1 MTGHPTSF
9 FITSYILETLTKE
22 CEDQTNYGQS
32 SGQSNPDD
40 GEVVLV
46 VLQDVTVL
54 GNRLCIADAEREVGG
69 EVVEREV
76 ELIS

>member
-9 FITSYILETLTKE
+9 FITSYILEALTKE

-32 SGQSNPDD
+32 SSQSDPNN

-46 VLQDVTVL
+46 VLQNVTVF
-54 GNRLCIADAEREVGG
+54 GDRLCIADAEREVGG

-76 ELIS
+76 ELVS